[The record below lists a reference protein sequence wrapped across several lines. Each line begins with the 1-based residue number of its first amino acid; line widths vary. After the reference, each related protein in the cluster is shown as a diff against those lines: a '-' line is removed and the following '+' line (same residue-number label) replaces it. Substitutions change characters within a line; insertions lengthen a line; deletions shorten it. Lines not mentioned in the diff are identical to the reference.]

1 MNAAKIYAIGT
12 KISGSEFSIKNLTK
26 TDNCAD
32 VMHHKRRARY
42 YNQPDDQCF
51 ELLIIQPAKYPDAE
65 LCAANG
71 ERQGQHHVDYKLYI
85 DQLLPDY
92 H

>member
-32 VMHHKRRARY
+32 VVHHQRRA
-42 YNQPDDQCF
+42 
-51 ELLIIQPAKYPDAE
+51 
-65 LCAANG
+65 
-71 ERQGQHHVDYKLYI
+71 
-85 DQLLPDY
+85 
-92 H
+92 